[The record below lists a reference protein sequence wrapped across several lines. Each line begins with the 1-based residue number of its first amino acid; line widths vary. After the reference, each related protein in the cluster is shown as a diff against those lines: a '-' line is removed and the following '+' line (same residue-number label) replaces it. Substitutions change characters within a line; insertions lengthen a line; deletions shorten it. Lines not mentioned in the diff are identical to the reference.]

1 MVDVAV
7 VSFRLGGSDG
17 VAIEAAKWIEALR
30 ALGANVRTVAADG
43 PVDVQVEGLGIRDTR
58 PLDHRRLAAALEAE
72 VVLVENLCSLPLN
85 PNAAATVA
93 QLLAGRASV
102 FHHHDLPW
110 QRPTTAEFPAPPD
123 DPSWVHATINELS
136 RNELEA
142 RGISATTIYN
152 RFDPDPPR
160 GDRRGTRAALG
171 VDDDVLLLAQPT
183 RALGRKRVD
192 LGLACAEELG
202 ATYWLLGD
210 AEDGYDEALADLV
223 AAARCP
229 VLLGAPPLQGWT
241 MDDAYA
247 ACDVVVMPSDWEGFG
262 NPVLESAT
270 HRKPLVLQRYPVA
283 LELEAF
289 GFSWFGLDQL
299 DELRRATP
307 AELEWRSEHNAS
319 VARTHFGLD
328 GLPQA
333 LAELLAPLPTSLGQA
348 VPESGR

>member
-17 VAIEAAKWIEALR
+17 VAIEATKWIGALR
-30 ALGANVRTVAADG
+30 ALGATVTTVAADG
-43 PVDVQVEGLGIRDTR
+43 PVDVKVEGLGIRDTR
-58 PLDHRRLAAALEAE
+58 PLNHRLLDAALDAE
-72 VVLVENLCSLPLN
+72 VVIVENLCSLPLN
-85 PNAAATVA
+85 PTAAAAVA
-93 QLLAGRASV
+93 QLLAGRAAV
-102 FHHHDLPW
+102 LHHHDLPW
-110 QRPTTAEFPAPPD
+110 QRPTTAGFAPPPD

-136 RNELEA
+136 RRELEA

-171 VDDDVLLLAQPT
+171 VGDEVLLVAQPT

-192 LGLACAEELG
+192 LGIACAEELG
-202 ATYWLLGD
+202 ATYWLLGN

-223 AAARCP
+223 DAARCP
-229 VLLGAPPLQGWT
+229 VLLGTPSIPGWS
-241 MDDAYA
+241 MHDAYA

-289 GFSWFGLDQL
+289 GFEWFGLDQL
-299 DELRRATP
+299 NELRRATSSD
-307 AELEWRSEHNAS
+307 LEQRSEHNAA
-319 VARTHFGLD
+319 VARAHFSLD
-328 GLPQA
+328 GLPPA
-333 LAELLAPLPTSLGQA
+333 LADLVAPLGTSLGQPIHGA
-348 VPESGR
+348 QR